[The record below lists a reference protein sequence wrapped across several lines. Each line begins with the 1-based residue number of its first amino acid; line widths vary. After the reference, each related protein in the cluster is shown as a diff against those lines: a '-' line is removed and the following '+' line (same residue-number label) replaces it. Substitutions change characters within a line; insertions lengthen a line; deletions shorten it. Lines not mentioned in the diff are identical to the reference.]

1 MVFQAVHPPR
11 LSDAI
16 ADQIRDLIYEGALP
30 PGTRIPSERELAER
44 FDTSR
49 PTVRS
54 ALAKLDAEG
63 LLQMQRDGLH
73 VADPTAD
80 GNSAPLTALYEGRP
94 ERFDD
99 YLEFRLIIEREAAYF
114 AALRATNV
122 DRDNITR
129 CFEKLMELHKQ
140 SDAGAEAQADA
151 DFHLSIY
158 EACHNMT
165 ILHVMRGMSGLLR
178 NDVIHNRGRLHP
190 RTGYHDLNAQ
200 QHRAIHEAVMA
211 GSPDAAR
218 AAAHT
223 HIALVREFLDE
234 MQKANDRLETSLHR
248 MASKAQLASTEA
260 VDLPPPLGQEKG

>member
-1 MVFQAVHPPR
+1 MVFQAVRPPR

-30 PGTRIPSERELAER
+30 PGTRMPSERELAER

-54 ALAKLDAEG
+54 ALTKLDSEG

-99 YLEFRLIIEREAAYF
+99 YLEFRLIIEREATYF
-114 AALRATNV
+114 AALRATTV
-122 DRDNITR
+122 DRDNITQ

-190 RTGYHDLNAQ
+190 RTGYHALNAQ
-200 QHRAIHEAVMA
+200 QHRAIYDAIMA

-218 AAAHT
+218 SAAHT

-248 MASKAQLASTEA
+248 MASKAQLASTDAPE
-260 VDLPPPLGQEKG
+260 LPPSLDPEKP

>member
-1 MVFQAVHPPR
+1 MVFQAVRPPR

-30 PGTRIPSERELAER
+30 PGTRMPSERELAER

-54 ALAKLDAEG
+54 ALAKLDSEG

-73 VADPTAD
+73 VNDPMADNTAV
-80 GNSAPLTALYEGRP
+80 SLTALYEGRP

-99 YLEFRLIIEREAAYF
+99 YLEFRLIIEREATYF
-114 AALRATNV
+114 AALRATTV
-122 DRDNITR
+122 DRDNISR
-129 CFEKLMELHKQ
+129 CFEKLMELHEQ
-140 SDAGAEAQADA
+140 SDAGSEAQADA
-151 DFHLSIY
+151 DFHLAIY
-158 EACHNMT
+158 EASHNMT
-165 ILHVMRGMSGLLR
+165 ILHVMRGMAGLLR
-178 NDVIHNRGRLHP
+178 NDVIHNRSRLHP
-190 RTGYHDLNAQ
+190 RTGYHELNGQ
-200 QHRAIHEAVMA
+200 QHRAIYDAVMA

-234 MQKANDRLETSLHR
+234 MQKATDRLETSLRR
-248 MASKAQLASTEA
+248 MASKAQLGQPDSS
-260 VDLPPPLGQEKG
+260 DLPPPLGPEKD